1 MKFHLNFN
9 LLVSLA
15 ILFTLLITSCG
26 DIQQDLYIK
35 KDGSGT
41 LETTIDVGELMSMA
55 RGFEDMGAA
64 QDTFSDD
71 TMPDPAIAPQ
81 PEAPK
86 DAMTL
91 LMERVTDPAHNQDF
105 DTMMSMLSIMPDSL
119 KEKDLRTDLLQ
130 KMFVRVKSP
139 ANSADLTFGVVMNF
153 DNTTQLREII
163 NYMENLNQSSEMMS
177 GSAPM
182 GMDAENFLAF
192 DADMKAGWILVDT
205 FSYSGLSMQMG
216 MSQDSAMSSEDL
228 GMLEMMFGNSKIKTV
243 IHVPGEVLSCTNP
256 DAILTKD
263 NKVIVEYPM
272 MDVIRKGTINGFK
285 VHFKP

>member
-1 MKFHLNFN
+1 MKFHLNIN
-9 LLVSLA
+9 LLISLS
-15 ILFTLLITSCG
+15 ILLTMGITSCG

-55 RGFEDMGAA
+55 KGFEDMGAA

-71 TMPDPAIAPQ
+71 TMPDLTITPQ

-91 LMERVTDPAHNQDF
+91 LMERVTDPSHNQDF
-105 DTMMSMLSIMPDSL
+105 DTMMSILSIMPDSL
-119 KEKDLRTDLLQ
+119 KEKETRTDLME
-130 KMFVRVKSP
+130 KIFVRVKSP

-153 DNTTQLREII
+153 DNTKQLREII
-163 NYMENLNQSSEMMS
+163 NYMETLNQSSDMMS

-182 GMDAENFLAF
+182 GMDSENFLAF
-192 DADMKAGWILVDT
+192 DADMKAGWIRVDT
-205 FSYSGLSMQMG
+205 FSYAGLATQMG

-228 GMLEMMFGNSKIKTV
+228 AMVEMMFGNSKIKTV

-256 DAILTKD
+256 EAILTKD

-272 MDVIRKGTINGFK
+272 MDVIRKGTINGFT
-285 VHFKP
+285 VHFRP

>member
-9 LLVSLA
+9 LLVSIS
-15 ILFTLLITSCG
+15 ILFTMAITSCG

-55 RGFEDMGAA
+55 KGFEDMGAA

-71 TMPDPAIAPQ
+71 TMPDFTITPQ

-91 LMERVTDPAHNQDF
+91 LMERVTDPSHNQDF

-119 KEKDLRTDLLQ
+119 KEKETRTDLME
-130 KMFVRVKSP
+130 KIFVRVKSP
-139 ANSADLTFGVVMNF
+139 ANSADLTFGIVMNF
-153 DNTTQLREII
+153 DNTKQLREII

-177 GSAPM
+177 GAAPM
-182 GMDAENFLAF
+182 GMDSENFLAF
-192 DADMKAGWILVDT
+192 DADMKAGWIKVDT
-205 FSYSGLSMQMG
+205 FSYAGLATQMG
-216 MSQDSAMSSEDL
+216 MSQDSAISSEDL
-228 GMLEMMFGNSKIKTV
+228 GMVEMMFGNSKIKTV

-256 DAILTKD
+256 EAILTKD

-272 MDVIRKGTINGFK
+272 MDVIRKGTINGFT